1 MNLSGYEQFAYLPDE
16 NKVTFLDNG
25 LNYVCTMTT
34 LEPAVNN
41 GEVVVWQDEGVS
53 KYCIPTVLNEDGDG
67 FLVAT
72 ETKGSRQKQ
81 NSSRFKTRWRILP
94 SKFPSAQTV
103 QKPSRLPEFRFPLS
117 SISSITPEYV
127 VLDEG
132 GRESYLEVSPLEA
145 DEQEN
150 LEKVYDQF
158 VGGELSVRYTDS
170 VTDTQSGYT
179 PYVFWNDGVRFTLY
193 CNAIEVAT
201 SIANE
206 MHLV

>member
-1 MNLSGYEQFAYLPDE
+1 M
-16 NKVTFLDNG
+16 
-25 LNYVCTMTT
+25 
-34 LEPAVNN
+34 
-41 GEVVVWQDEGVS
+41 
-53 KYCIPTVLNEDGDG
+53 
-67 FLVAT
+67 
-72 ETKGSRQKQ
+72 
-81 NSSRFKTRWRILP
+81 
-94 SKFPSAQTV
+94 
-103 QKPSRLPEFRFPLS
+103 
-117 SISSITPEYV
+117 
-127 VLDEG
+127 LDEG
-132 GRESYLEVSPLEA
+132 GREILPGSLATGS

>member
-1 MNLSGYEQFAYLPDE
+1 M
-16 NKVTFLDNG
+16 
-25 LNYVCTMTT
+25 
-34 LEPAVNN
+34 
-41 GEVVVWQDEGVS
+41 
-53 KYCIPTVLNEDGDG
+53 
-67 FLVAT
+67 
-72 ETKGSRQKQ
+72 
-81 NSSRFKTRWRILP
+81 
-94 SKFPSAQTV
+94 
-103 QKPSRLPEFRFPLS
+103 
-117 SISSITPEYV
+117 
-127 VLDEG
+127 LDEG

-158 VGGELSVRYTDS
+158 VGGGLSVRYTDS